1 MFSPPTLPALCH
13 CSVIQCTRFNDGACC
28 LLVFSRLSQTQN
40 PENGLSQLYPQSSS
54 SVYTISL
61 AIGVRCMCSPPLSS
75 SVVCARRRLFAP
87 SNSAAVGLVC
97 ASGYPSTPGY
107 CAVFAVS
114 SGAAALP
121 IIGIGL
127 SNERGGTDAL
137 SSMSCARPAGG
148 GFCLKLAT
156 SGNSMGL
163 HVSSREGVQSV
174 RSHSMHT

>member
-13 CSVIQCTRFNDGACC
+13 CSIIQRARFNDGACC
-28 LLVFSRLSQTQN
+28 LLVFSRLSQMQN

-61 AIGVRCMCSPPLSS
+61 AIGVCCMCSPPLSS

-87 SNSAAVGLVC
+87 SNFAAVDLVC
-97 ASGYPSTPGY
+97 AFGYSSSTGC

-127 SNERGGTDAL
+127 SNERGSTDAL
-137 SSMSCARPAGG
+137 SSMSCARPTGG
-148 GFCLKLAT
+148 GFCLHLAT
-156 SGNSMGL
+156 PGSSMDL
-163 HVSSREGVQSV
+163 HVSSREEVQSV
-174 RSHSMHT
+174 RSDSMHT